1 MASIKK
7 FPAHSVGRLF
17 LHNNREPDDGV
28 EHSNEDIDNSRTEN
42 NYSLVRGTPQKL
54 NDRLSQI
61 FRTRVSDTDI
71 VMAEVV
77 VTLPQ
82 NVEEDSP
89 DERKFFEAVRDFYS
103 EDFGEENVINAVV
116 HKDEHRPHIHLD
128 FVPTVTETSPH
139 CQTGDMRYKANVQ
152 WLQEHGGKCER
163 LCAKEA
169 INRDYLQ
176 TMHERLSDYV
186 AEKLG
191 YEAEILNGAT
201 VNGNKKVLQ
210 LKADTLKEQVLM
222 YEKRLELQKKE
233 FEEMHNTAKKWGIG
247 ENDIELTP
255 LLQKIDDLETKNAVL
270 QEIIS
275 RNGYQYTRP
284 DLDRLRRKKFTP
296 SQSTKVSVFDGS
308 LVNAD
313 FESNALIVV
322 EFPKTPEGESPQQKL
337 LDKNADLARQY
348 KLTSFAPSQPVSIK
362 TSKVNDQMYIF
373 IRPSEN
379 ERKTIDVILELERH
393 LREVE
398 DEIKGR
404 RIYIDKIESDKY
416 DFLKSVLNSLDNPSN
431 YYARRDLTEKQGE
444 EKTKEQQLV

>member
-7 FPAHSVGRLF
+7 FQAHSVGRLF
-17 LHNNREPDDGV
+17 LHNNRKADDGV
-28 EHSNEDIDNSRTEN
+28 EHSNEDIDNSRTDN
-42 NYSLVRGTPQKL
+42 NYSFAFGTPQKL
-54 NDRLSQI
+54 NKRLSEI

-89 DERKFFEAVRDFYS
+89 DERKFFEGVYEFYVN
-103 EDFGEENVINAVV
+103 DFGEDNVINAVV
-116 HKDEHRPHIHLD
+116 HKDEHRAHIHLD

-176 TMHERLSDYV
+176 TMHERLNDFV
-186 AEKLG
+186 AERLG

-222 YEKRLELQKKE
+222 YEQRLEMQRRE
-233 FEEMHNTAKKWGIG
+233 FEEMHSTAKKWGIG

-284 DLDRLRRKKFTP
+284 DLDKLRHKKFVP
-296 SQSTKVSVFDGS
+296 AQSTKVSVYDGS

-313 FESNALIVV
+313 FEPNALIAI
-322 EFPKTPEGESPQQKL
+322 ELPKTPDGKSPQQKL
-337 LDKNADLARQY
+337 IDNNADLARQY
-348 KLTSFAPSQPVSIK
+348 KLTTFAPNQPVSIK

-373 IRPSEN
+373 LRPDN
-379 ERKTIDVILELERH
+379 ERQTIEVILELERR

-398 DEIKGR
+398 DDLKGR
-404 RIYIDKIESDKY
+404 RLHIDRIESDKF
-416 DFLKSVLNSLDNPSN
+416 DFLKSVLNTLDIQSS
-431 YYARRDLTEKQGE
+431 YYARLDLSEKQGE